1 MRFLILKL
9 GENNEEDKTDAVND
23 FADSCAEL
31 IAKYFRD
38 RGLTEVDIL
47 PVLTL
52 LEARCKQK
60 CLETIDEIIEEEKGS
75 GQDRENRLN

>member
-1 MRFLILKL
+1 MKFLILKL
-9 GENNEEDKTDAVND
+9 GENDNEDRTEEVNE

-31 IAKYFRD
+31 IAEYFMD
-38 RGLTEVDIL
+38 RGLSEMDIL

-60 CLETIDEIIEEEKGS
+60 CLETIDEIIEEEKD
-75 GQDRENRLN
+75 GQDGDIRFN

>member
-9 GENNEEDKTDAVND
+9 GENSEEDKAKAVNE

-31 IAKYFRD
+31 IAKYFVD
-38 RGLTEVDIL
+38 RGLSEMDIL

-52 LEARCKQK
+52 LEARCKQQ
-60 CLETIDEIIEEEKGS
+60 CLETIDEIIEEEKDGKD
-75 GQDRENRLN
+75 GDIRFN